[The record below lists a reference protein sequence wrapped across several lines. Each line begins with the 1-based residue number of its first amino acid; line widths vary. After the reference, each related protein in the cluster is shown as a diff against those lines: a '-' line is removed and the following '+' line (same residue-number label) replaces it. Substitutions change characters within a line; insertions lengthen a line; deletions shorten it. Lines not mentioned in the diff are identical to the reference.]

1 MHILDYVVPSF
12 AAGGTVG
19 FGLAFLR
26 FRSRLKFYRV
36 LIEQRLAAINQRLVD
51 SHASAQEGSHV
62 A

>member
-26 FRSRLKFYRV
+26 FRSRLKFYKV
-36 LIEQRLAAINQRLVD
+36 LTEQRLAAVSQRLVD
-51 SHASAQEGSHV
+51 PHTPAQKDSHV